1 MSITAEEFK
10 QALPAK
16 FHSQINQ
23 KTIDTIN
30 EVLVEPEMA
39 EFYRSNF
46 IDYSYILQEGKY
58 TITDYVNAIKYCSF
72 KIAGLTNRDA
82 YIKTF
87 PDRYKNH
94 MSKGTSA
101 NAIDSYICA
110 YNKTKLVTA
119 ILEQAYIPTWL
130 LNQDAYQRAINVQLD
145 LMMNAD
151 SEKVKSDAANSIM
164 NHLKAPETSKIQLD
178 IGLSGAKDTLDD
190 LRKTMKD
197 LASIQHTQIAN
208 GNVDAKTIAESKI
221 IEHEAEE
228 E

>member
-1 MSITAEEFK
+1 MSLTAAEFK

-23 KTIDTIN
+23 QTIDTIN
-30 EVLVEPEMA
+30 KILVEPEMA
-39 EFYRSNF
+39 EFYRNNF
-46 IDYSYILQEGKY
+46 IDYSYILQDGKY
-58 TITDYVNAIKYCSF
+58 SITDYVNAIKYCSF
-72 KIAGLTNRDA
+72 KIAGLTNKDA

-87 PDRYKNH
+87 PDRYKAH
-94 MSKGTSA
+94 LAKGTSDK
-101 NAIDSYICA
+101 AIDSYIHA

-119 ILEQAYIPTWL
+119 ILEQAYIPSWL

-151 SEKVKSDAANSIM
+151 SEKVKSDAANSIL
-164 NHLKAPETSKIQLD
+164 NHLKPPETNKIQLD

-197 LASIQHTQIAN
+197 LASMQHQQISN
-208 GNVDAKTIAESKI
+208 GNVDARTIAESKI
-221 IEHEAEE
+221 IEHVARED
-228 E
+228 

>member
-1 MSITAEEFK
+1 MSLTAAEFK

-23 KTIDTIN
+23 QTIDTIN
-30 EVLVEPEMA
+30 KVLVEPEMA
-39 EFYRSNF
+39 EFYRNNF
-46 IDYSYILQEGKY
+46 IDYSYILQDGKY
-58 TITDYVNAIKYCSF
+58 SITDYVNAIKYCSF
-72 KIAGLTNRDA
+72 KIAGLTNKDA

-87 PDRYKNH
+87 PDRYKAH
-94 MSKGTSA
+94 LAKGTSDK
-101 NAIDSYICA
+101 AIDSYIHA

-119 ILEQAYIPTWL
+119 ILEQAYIPSWL

-151 SEKVKSDAANSIM
+151 SEKVKSDAANSIL
-164 NHLKAPETSKIQLD
+164 NHLKPPETNKIQLD

-197 LASIQHTQIAN
+197 LASMQHQQISH
-208 GNVDAKTIAESKI
+208 GNVDARTIAESKI
-221 IEHEAEE
+221 IEHVARED
-228 E
+228 